1 MFDEIQFDR
10 MKRLPKYV
18 FAEVNELKMA
28 ERRAG
33 VDVIDFSMG
42 NPDGDTPEHIRE
54 KLIESAQK
62 TKTHGYSVSKGI
74 PKLLVAIAD
83 WYKRRYD
90 CDLDPATE
98 CVATMGS
105 KEGYAHLAYAI
116 TNPGDVAIV
125 PDPTYPIHEYSFI
138 LAGGNVAKFGIEFD
152 EDYKLNE
159 DKFFEDLER
168 VFKESSPKP
177 KYVLVNFPHNPTT
190 ATVTQ
195 DFYVRLVAMA
205 KEKRFYII
213 SDIAYGDIT
222 FDGYVTPSIMSVE
235 GAKDV
240 AVESFT
246 LSKSYNMAGWRVG
259 FFVGNKKLI
268 GALQKIK
275 SWLDYGM
282 FTPIQVAATV
292 ALNGDQQCVQDIT
305 DKYNHRQEVLLDAFD
320 RAGWHIRKNQ
330 ASMFVWAKIP
340 ECCKELGSL
349 EFSKRLLKEAGVAV
363 APGIG
368 FGVYG
373 DDYVR
378 IALIENDNRIRQAA
392 RNIKEFLKKYQ
403 DEKK

>member
-1 MFDEIQFDR
+1 MFDEIEFDR
-10 MKRLPKYV
+10 IKRLPKYV

-33 VDVIDFSMG
+33 ADVIDFSMG

-54 KLIESAQK
+54 KLVESANK

-74 PKLLVAIAD
+74 PKLLLAISD
-83 WYKRRYD
+83 WYKRRYN
-90 CDLDPATE
+90 CDLDPMTE

-125 PDPTYPIHEYSFI
+125 PDPTYPIHSYGFI
-138 LAGGNVAKFGIEFD
+138 LAGGNVVKFGLKYD
-152 EDYKLNE
+152 EDYKIDE
-159 DKFFEDLER
+159 DQFFEDLTR
-168 VFKESSPKP
+168 VFKENSPKP
-177 KYVLVNFPHNPTT
+177 KYVVVNFPHNPTT
-190 ATVTQ
+190 ATVTPA
-195 DFYVRLVAMA
+195 FYVRLVAMA
-205 KEKRFYII
+205 KRKRFYII

-222 FDGYVTPSIMSVE
+222 FDGYKTPSIMEVE

-240 AVESFT
+240 AIESFT

-292 ALNGDQQCVQDIT
+292 ALNGDQQCVTDIVE
-305 DKYNHRQEVLLDAFD
+305 KYNRRQEILIDAFT
-320 RAGWHIRKNQ
+320 RAGWKIRKNQ
-330 ASMFVWAKIP
+330 STMFVWAKIP
-340 ECCKELGSL
+340 DCALHLGSL
-349 EFSKRLLKEAGVAV
+349 EFSKKLLKEAHIAV

-368 FGVYG
+368 FGEYG
-373 DDYVR
+373 DNYVR
-378 IALIENDNRIRQAA
+378 IALIENENRIRQAA
-392 RNIKEFLKKYQ
+392 RNIKEFLKQ
-403 DEKK
+403 FEEKK